1 MRAPSFILTTAST
14 RWLVLGVNCAV
25 VPHVALCRC
34 VFGGWKLS
42 TDCVSGTEPSSPA
55 LSELRESK
63 KSCSWIST
71 RQVKM
76 PLSVSGFVCSGTF
89 SYASSAFVPSM
100 HLVNRCAS
108 GQWNWHLWKP
118 CCIEIFTCRW
128 PSQRTTLCW
137 FTQPSNVYDSNVSV
151 IRRLV
156 HFCTLSLWPA
166 VREPASE
173 EFVQLTTGAAKLAT
187 RPQMELV
194 TEKRSAIPIAVL

>member
-1 MRAPSFILTTAST
+1 MSLCVWRLEARHRLCFWHRTILA
-14 RWLVLGVNCAV
+14 RIVR
-25 VPHVALCRC
+25 VAR
-34 VFGGWKLS
+34 V
-42 TDCVSGTEPSSPA
+42 
-55 LSELRESK
+55 K
-63 KSCSWIST
+63 KGLAAGFPLDW
-71 RQVKM
+71 QVKM

-89 SYASSAFVPSM
+89 SYASSTFVPSM

-137 FTQPSNVYDSNVSV
+137 FRQPRKVYDSYVSV

-166 VREPASE
+166 VCEPASE